1 MTFQTTLHTLVDGN
15 DLTEDEMV
23 SSMTEIM
30 EGEVTDSHLAAF
42 LTALHMKGETV
53 AEIVG
58 AARVMRAKAEKLNIK
73 STPLVDTCG
82 TGGDG
87 ADTFNIST
95 ASALVT
101 AGAGVNVAKHGNR
114 AVSSRSGSAD
124 VLKCLGVNLDANL
137 ATVQR
142 CVDEAGLGFLFAPL
156 MHKAMK
162 HAGGVRKELGFRTI
176 FNLLGPLTNP
186 ANAQAQV
193 LGVFDVK
200 WVQPLAT
207 VLRDLGCSRALVV
220 HGSDG
225 LDEITLTG
233 VSQIAELKNGEVT
246 SYSLDPGELGFEY
259 CASDDLKGGTPEENA
274 AIIQEILNGE
284 KGPRRDIVVLN
295 SAAAIYVAGKADSLD
310 LGVQLAVNSI
320 ESGKAKDKLKDLCR
334 ISHIKDVEYT

>member
-101 AGAGVNVAKHGNR
+101 AGAGGNVAKHGNR

-200 WVQPLAT
+200 WVQPLAE

-233 VSQIAELKNGEVT
+233 VSQVTELKNGEVT

-284 KGPRRDIVVLN
+284 KGPKRDIVVVN

-310 LGVQLAVNSI
+310 LAVQLAVNSI
-320 ESGKAKDKLKDLCR
+320 ESGKARDKLQDLCR
-334 ISHIKDVEYT
+334 ITNS

>member
-30 EGEVTDSHLAAF
+30 EGQVTDSQLAAF
-42 LTALHMKGETV
+42 LTALHVKGETV

-200 WVQPLAT
+200 WVQPLAE

-233 VSQIAELKNGEVT
+233 VSQVAELKNGEVT

-284 KGPRRDIVVLN
+284 KGPKRDIVVVN

-310 LGVQLAVNSI
+310 LAVQLAVNSI
-320 ESGKAKDKLKDLCR
+320 ESGKARDKLQDLCR
-334 ISHIKDVEYT
+334 ITNS

>member
-200 WVQPLAT
+200 WVQPLAE

-233 VSQIAELKNGEVT
+233 VSQVTELKNGEVT

-284 KGPRRDIVVLN
+284 KGPKRDIVVVN
-295 SAAAIYVAGKADSLD
+295 SAAAIYVVGKADSLD
-310 LGVQLAVNSI
+310 LAVQLAVNSI
-320 ESGKAKDKLKDLCR
+320 ESGKARDKLQDLCR
-334 ISHIKDVEYT
+334 ITNS

>member
-1 MTFQTTLHTLVDGN
+1 MTFLPALHSVVDGN
-15 DLTEDEMV
+15 DLTENEMV
-23 SSMTEIM
+23 SAMTEIM
-30 EGEVTDSHLAAF
+30 EGNVTDCQLAAF
-42 LTALHMKGETV
+42 LTALHIKGESV

-73 STPLVDTCG
+73 ATPLVDTCG

-124 VLKCLGVNLDANL
+124 VLKCLGVNLDASL
-137 ATVQR
+137 PTVKR
-142 CVDEAGLGFLFAPL
+142 CVEEAGIGFLFAPL

-162 HAGGVRKELGFRTI
+162 HAAGVRKELGFRTI

-193 LGVFDVK
+193 LGVFDAK
-200 WVQPLAT
+200 WVQPLAE
-207 VLRDLGCSRALVV
+207 VLGDLGCSHALVV
-220 HGSDG
+220 HGADG

-233 VSQIAELKNGEVT
+233 ESYIAEVKKGKVK
-246 SYSLDPGELGFEY
+246 SYKLDPDELGFEI
-259 CASDDLKGGTPEENA
+259 CFSEDLKGGTPEESA
-274 AIIQEILNGE
+274 AMIEGILNGE
-284 KGPRRDIVVLN
+284 KGPRRDIVLLN
-295 SAAAIYVAGKADSLD
+295 SAAAIYVAGKAKSME
-310 LGVQLAVNSI
+310 LGVQCAIDSI
-320 ESGKAKDKLKDLCR
+320 ESGKARDKLEDLCR
-334 ISHIKDVEYT
+334 ITNA

>member
-101 AGAGVNVAKHGNR
+101 AGAGVNVAKHG
-114 AVSSRSGSAD
+114 

-200 WVQPLAT
+200 WVQPLAE

-233 VSQIAELKNGEVT
+233 VSQVAELKNGEVT
-246 SYSLDPGELGFEY
+246 SYSLDPGKLGFEY
-259 CASDDLKGGTPEENA
+259 CASDDLKGGR
-274 AIIQEILNGE
+274 
-284 KGPRRDIVVLN
+284 K
-295 SAAAIYVAGKADSLD
+295 Y
-310 LGVQLAVNSI
+310 
-320 ESGKAKDKLKDLCR
+320 
-334 ISHIKDVEYT
+334 

>member
-200 WVQPLAT
+200 WVQPLAE

-233 VSQIAELKNGEVT
+233 VSQVTELKNGEVT

-284 KGPRRDIVVLN
+284 KGPKRDIVVVN

-310 LGVQLAVNSI
+310 LAVQLAVNSI
-320 ESGKAKDKLKDLCR
+320 ESGKARDKLQDLCR
-334 ISHIKDVEYT
+334 ITNS

>member
-200 WVQPLAT
+200 RVQPLAE

-233 VSQIAELKNGEVT
+233 VSQVAELKIGEVT

-284 KGPRRDIVVLN
+284 KGPKRDIVVVN

-310 LGVQLAVNSI
+310 LAVQLAVNSI
-320 ESGKAKDKLKDLCR
+320 ESGKARDKLQDLCR
-334 ISHIKDVEYT
+334 ITNS

>member
-200 WVQPLAT
+200 WVQPLAE

-233 VSQIAELKNGEVT
+233 VSQVAELKNGEVT

-295 SAAAIYVAGKADSLD
+295 SAAAIYVAGKADSLN

-320 ESGKAKDKLKDLCR
+320 ESGKAEDKLKDLCR

>member
-30 EGEVTDSHLAAF
+30 EGEVTDSQLAAF

-200 WVQPLAT
+200 WVQPLAE

-233 VSQIAELKNGEVT
+233 VSQVAELKNGEVT

-284 KGPRRDIVVLN
+284 KGPKRDIVVVN

-310 LGVQLAVNSI
+310 LAVQLAVNSI
-320 ESGKAKDKLKDLCR
+320 ESGKARDKLQDLCR
-334 ISHIKDVEYT
+334 ITNS

>member
-200 WVQPLAT
+200 WVQPLAE

-233 VSQIAELKNGEVT
+233 VSQVTELKNGEVT

-259 CASDDLKGGTPEENA
+259 CASDDLKGGTPEEYA
-274 AIIQEILNGE
+274 AIILEILNGE
-284 KGPRRDIVVLN
+284 KGPKRDIVVVN

-310 LGVQLAVNSI
+310 LAVQLAVNSI
-320 ESGKAKDKLKDLCR
+320 ESGKARDKLQDLCR
-334 ISHIKDVEYT
+334 ITNS

>member
-1 MTFQTTLHTLVDGN
+1 MTFQTTLDTLADGN

-23 SSMTEIM
+23 ASMTAIM
-30 EGEVTDSHLAAF
+30 QGEVADSQLATF
-42 LTALHMKGETV
+42 LTALQAKGETV

-58 AARVMRAKAEKLNIK
+58 AARVMRAKAEKLDIK
-73 STPLVDTCG
+73 STSLVDTCG

-101 AGAGVNVAKHGNR
+101 AGAGVTVAKHGNR

-142 CVDEAGLGFLFAPL
+142 CVDGAGLGFLFAPL

-162 HAGGVRKELGFRTI
+162 HAAGVRKKLGVRTI

-200 WVQPLAT
+200 WVQPLAE
-207 VLRDLGCSRALVV
+207 VLCGLGCSRALVV

-233 VSQIAELKNGEVT
+233 VSQVAELKNGEVT
-246 SYSLDPGELGFEY
+246 SYNLDPAELGFDY
-259 CASDDLKGGTPEENA
+259 CTSADLKGGTPEENA
-274 AIIQEILNGE
+274 AIIQGILNGE
-284 KGPRRDIVVLN
+284 KGAKRDIVVLN
-295 SAAAIYVAGKADSLD
+295 SAAAIYVGGKADSLEQ
-310 LGVQLAVNSI
+310 GARLAVNSI
-320 ESGKAKDKLKDLCR
+320 ESGKARDKLKDLCR
-334 ISHIKDVEYT
+334 ITNS

>member
-207 VLRDLGCSRALVV
+207 VLRDLGCSGALVV
-220 HGSDG
+220 LGSDG

-259 CASDDLKGGTPEENA
+259 CGSDDLKGGSPEENA

-295 SAAAIYVAGKADSLD
+295 SAAAIYVAGKAESLD
-310 LGVQLAVNSI
+310 LAVQLAVNSI
-320 ESGKAKDKLKDLCR
+320 KSGKARDKLEDLCR
-334 ISHIKDVEYT
+334 ITNF